1 MSRFITEHG
10 MTVTAVTTAQM
21 RDVDRVAVEVFQLGI
36 LQMMENAGRNLALSA
51 LDMLDG
57 QTGDILIL
65 AGGGGNGGGALCAGR
80 HLHNFGCRVSV
91 LLDRPAE
98 QLGSP
103 AAAQLAVLRASGIEV
118 AGIEMSGTLLAGSAL
133 VVDGLIGYGL
143 TQAARGLTAT
153 LIETCNRHARL
164 VLSND
169 VPSGLDATT
178 GAHPGVVIRSDRV
191 VTLAA
196 PKTGLR
202 GVDNLFLADI
212 GIPPQVFTALGID
225 FVPPFSG
232 QYLLPLT
239 TVDA

>member
-1 MSRFITEHG
+1 MSRFITEYG
-10 MTVTAVTTAQM
+10 MPVTAVTTAQM
-21 RDVDRVAVEVFQLGI
+21 RDVDREAVEQFQLGI

-57 QTGDILIL
+57 QMGDIVIL

-80 HLHNFGCRVSV
+80 HLHNFGCCVSV
-91 LLDRPAE
+91 LLDRSAE
-98 QLGSP
+98 RLGGP
-103 AAAQLAVLRASGIEV
+103 AAAQLAVLRASGVDV
-118 AGIEMSGTLLAGSAL
+118 ADFEARGSLLAGAAL
-133 VVDGLIGYGL
+133 VVDGLIGYSL

-153 LIETCNRHARL
+153 LIEACNRHARL
-164 VLSND
+164 VLCND

-178 GAHPGVVIRSDRV
+178 GARPGVVVRSDCV

-212 GIPPQVFTALGID
+212 GIPPEVFTTLGID
-225 FVPPFSG
+225 FVSPFAG
-232 QYLLPLT
+232 QYLLRLIPS
-239 TVDA
+239 DG